1 VTTRDRIVIIIVL
14 VAATLAASW
23 FVVLAPKRKEAADLR
38 GKIDVANKHLLEAQ
52 QSAAQA
58 KQAKGRYQDDY
69 ATVATLGKAVPSSDA
84 LPSLLYQLQAAS
96 HNARIDFNT
105 LKVAGTGSAPA
116 AAATPPAAAAKA
128 ASTEPNSTDSSASA
142 SAAPAPATQAASA
155 TLPPG
160 ATVGSAGFP
169 VMPFSFVFNGS
180 FFDMERFLG
189 DVQRFVRID
198 GKRVD
203 VRGRLL
209 SVDGFALTAGPK
221 GFPSVRATVS
231 ATAYLQSPNDA
242 SPNDAGTSATTPPAS
257 TTPAAPSAGVTQ

>member
-1 VTTRDRIVIIIVL
+1 VTTRDRIVIVVVL
-14 VAATLAASW
+14 LAAALAASW

-38 GKIDVANKHLLEAQ
+38 GKIDVANQQLTQAQ

-96 HNARIDFNT
+96 HDARIDFNT
-105 LKVAGTGSAPA
+105 LKVAGTGAP

-128 ASTEPNSTDSSASA
+128 STTESNGTPSSPSA
-142 SAAPAPATQAASA
+142 PAAPAPATQAASA

-189 DVQRFVRID
+189 EVQRFVRVD

-209 SVDGFALTAGPK
+209 SIDGFALAAGPK

-242 SPNDAGTSATTPPAS
+242 GTSTTTPPAS
-257 TTPAAPSAGVTQ
+257 TAPAAPTAGVTQ

>member
-1 VTTRDRIVIIIVL
+1 VTARDRIVIVVVL
-14 VAATLAASW
+14 VAAALAGSW
-23 FVVLAPKRKEAADLR
+23 FVVLAPKRKEAAELR
-38 GKIDVANKHLLEAQ
+38 SQIDVATKTLVQAQ
-52 QSAAQA
+52 QSADQA
-58 KQAKGRYQDDY
+58 KQAKDRYQDDY
-69 ATVATLGKAVPSSDA
+69 ATVATLGKAVPRSDA

-105 LKVAGTGSAPA
+105 LKVAAGGAP
-116 AAATPPAAAAKA
+116 AAATPPGAALKA
-128 ASTEPNSTDSSASA
+128 ASTESSSTDSPAPAASSA

-169 VMPFSFVFNGS
+169 VMPFSFVFTGS

-189 DVQRFVRID
+189 EVQRFVRID

-209 SVDGFALTAGPK
+209 SIDGFALAAGPK
-221 GFPSVRATVS
+221 GFPSVKATVS
-231 ATAYLQSPNDA
+231 ATAYLQSPT
-242 SPNDAGTSATTPPAS
+242 DAGSAVTTPSAS
-257 TTPAAPSAGVTQ
+257 TTPAAATAGATQ

>member
-1 VTTRDRIVIIIVL
+1 VTTRDRIVIVVVL
-14 VAATLAASW
+14 VAAALAGSW
-23 FVVLAPKRKEAADLR
+23 FVVLAPKRKEAGELR
-38 GKIDVANKHLLEAQ
+38 TKIETATKQLTQAQ
-52 QSAAQA
+52 QSATQA
-58 KQAKGRYQDDY
+58 KQAKAGYQDDY

-96 HNARIDFNT
+96 HDARIDFST
-105 LKVAGTGSAPA
+105 LKVSAAGSGAATGP
-116 AAATPPAAAAKA
+116 TPPAAAAKA
-128 ASTEPNSTDSSASA
+128 AGTGSNSTDSSASA
-142 SAAPAPATQAASA
+142 SSSASTAPAPATQAASA
-155 TLPPG
+155 SLPPG

-169 VMPFSFVFNGS
+169 VMPFAFVFSGS

-189 DVQRFVRID
+189 EVQRFVRID
-198 GKRVD
+198 GERVD

-242 SPNDAGTSATTPPAS
+242 GTSATTPPAS
-257 TTPAAPSAGVTQ
+257 TAPATPTAGVTQ

>member
-1 VTTRDRIVIIIVL
+1 MTARDRIVIVVVL
-14 VAATLAASW
+14 VAAALAGSW
-23 FVVLAPKRKEAADLR
+23 FVVLAPKRKAAAELST
-38 GKIDVANKHLLEAQ
+38 KIDAAKQQLMQAQ

-128 ASTEPNSTDSSASA
+128 ASTEPNSTDSAASA
-142 SAAPAPATQAASA
+142 SAASAPATQAASA
-155 TLPPG
+155 SLPPG

-180 FFDMERFLG
+180 YFDMERFLG
-189 DVQRFVRID
+189 EVQKFVRVND
-198 GKRVD
+198 KRVD

-209 SVDGFALTAGPK
+209 SVDGFALAPGPK

-242 SPNDAGTSATTPPAS
+242 GSSVTTPPTS
-257 TTPAAPSAGVTQ
+257 TAPAAATAGVTQ

>member
-1 VTTRDRIVIIIVL
+1 MTTRDRIVIIVVL

-23 FVVLAPKRKEAADLR
+23 FVVLAPKRKEAAELR
-38 GKIDVANKHLLEAQ
+38 GKIDVANKQLMQAQ

-96 HNARIDFNT
+96 HNTRIDFNT
-105 LKVAGTGSAPA
+105 LKVAAAGSSPA

-128 ASTEPNSTDSSASA
+128 AATGSNSTDSSASA

-189 DVQRFVRID
+189 EVQRFVRVD
-198 GKRVD
+198 GKRVE

-209 SVDGFALTAGPK
+209 SVDGFALAAGPK

-242 SPNDAGTSATTPPAS
+242 GTSATTPPAS
-257 TTPAAPSAGVTQ
+257 TPPAAPTAGVTQ